1 MERQQNVMRYNKYKS
16 SFYKKLNIGKDVK
29 ELIKFLNKVQEESRY

>member
-1 MERQQNVMRYNKYKS
+1 MERQVNVMRYNKYKS
-16 SFYKKLNIGKDVK
+16 SFYKKLTIDKEVK